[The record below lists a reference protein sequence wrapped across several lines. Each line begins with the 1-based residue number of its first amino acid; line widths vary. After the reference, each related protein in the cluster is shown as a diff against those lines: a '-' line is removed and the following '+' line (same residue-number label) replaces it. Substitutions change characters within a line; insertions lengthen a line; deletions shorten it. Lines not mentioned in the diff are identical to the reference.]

1 MNGKLIHI
9 IFTILSSVL
18 MLLCSG
24 CRQCSIGIN
33 ALPFQ
38 ENAGDNWGL
47 IATNGEIKVHSGS
60 FTRQPSAVVNGM
72 FSLPDEEGYYQLYQL
87 EHPTQPVSAQ
97 RFVQIGHFFEEVTL
111 AQEFPDSP
119 ILIIDRKGKIVN
131 DIGISLHYDIVL
143 AHNFAEGRSLFCTRN
158 GKYGF
163 TDTQGKIV
171 ISPIYDQA
179 YDFHEGVALVG
190 NINNK
195 GEMCYQLIDPF
206 GKICSNIQITP
217 SLLDQ
222 QFSCGLMKYSNR
234 LNGRCCYLNPE
245 GETKIFLPDSVKE
258 SFRFYHNA
266 AIIQGDHGIGL
277 INKQGELLI
286 APEYEDGF
294 IADNDRICL
303 RISNKWQLSD
313 FRGNIKETDK
323 SYDRITVFYPSGLA
337 IAYSDKHSLW
347 IDREGKELDGKQYSR
362 IAEDPSALQLTP
374 QIFTRKN
381 VKTATTEEKTENK
394 KRESSTYDST
404 PLKEERKMVTTTE
417 KTDAICTI
425 NNKEWKNISKQNPFY
440 AEASKILSGKLPE
453 KDADNRRV
461 ILNYVEHLRTSYTTK
476 DIDFLTQL
484 FSEEALIIVGKVIR
498 NAPKMDGEYLSKD
511 QVEYNIK
518 SKRAYLE
525 RLKVLFKQNKEIK
538 LKFSD
543 FKIMRHP
550 TQQGLY
556 GVTLRQ
562 KYSSDLYS
570 DDGYLFLLWDFRDE
584 TTPLIHVRT
593 WQPSM
598 LDDQTPLP
606 EKEIF
611 NIRNFNLQ

>member
-1 MNGKLIHI
+1 
-9 IFTILSSVL
+9 
-18 MLLCSG
+18 
-24 CRQCSIGIN
+24 
-33 ALPFQ
+33 
-38 ENAGDNWGL
+38 
-47 IATNGEIKVHSGS
+47 
-60 FTRQPSAVVNGM
+60 
-72 FSLPDEEGYYQLYQL
+72 
-87 EHPTQPVSAQ
+87 
-97 RFVQIGHFFEEVTL
+97 
-111 AQEFPDSP
+111 
-119 ILIIDRKGKIVN
+119 
-131 DIGISLHYDIVL
+131 
-143 AHNFAEGRSLFCTRN
+143 
-158 GKYGF
+158 
-163 TDTQGKIV
+163 
-171 ISPIYDQA
+171 
-179 YDFHEGVALVG
+179 
-190 NINNK
+190 
-195 GEMCYQLIDPF
+195 
-206 GKICSNIQITP
+206 
-217 SLLDQ
+217 
-222 QFSCGLMKYSNR
+222 
-234 LNGRCCYLNPE
+234 
-245 GETKIFLPDSVKE
+245 
-258 SFRFYHNA
+258 
-266 AIIQGDHGIGL
+266 
-277 INKQGELLI
+277 
-286 APEYEDGF
+286 
-294 IADNDRICL
+294 
-303 RISNKWQLSD
+303 
-313 FRGNIKETDK
+313 
-323 SYDRITVFYPSGLA
+323 
-337 IAYSDKHSLW
+337 
-347 IDREGKELDGKQYSR
+347 
-362 IAEDPSALQLTP
+362 
-374 QIFTRKN
+374 
-381 VKTATTEEKTENK
+381 
-394 KRESSTYDST
+394 
-404 PLKEERKMVTTTE
+404 MVTTTE

-525 RLKVLFKQNKEIK
+525 RLKVLFKQNKKIK